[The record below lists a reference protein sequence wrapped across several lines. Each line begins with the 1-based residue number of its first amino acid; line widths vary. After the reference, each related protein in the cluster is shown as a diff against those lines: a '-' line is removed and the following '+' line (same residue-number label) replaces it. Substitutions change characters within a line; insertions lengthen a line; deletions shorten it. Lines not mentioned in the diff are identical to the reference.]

1 MKNSIKHILLYIEN
15 RKQRYQHDLETEVSY
30 SAITEIRERLSELN
44 QLQRVVED
52 ELNRFNSCK
61 FDLID
66 RTVLKEELE
75 SLKVNFTGLQN
86 GTMGAE
92 DALEE
97 QKRSILSI
105 LDEQMTC
112 EVSEKESDW
121 IPVENGLPEEHDSI
135 FAKLKG
141 TDKWSNAMFE
151 KISNEVCVTVQYDD
165 STKKSTTSYLIDGV
179 WKIEQSLSI
188 HRPKVIAWKPMPEAY

>member
-30 SAITEIRERLSELN
+30 SVITEIRERLSELN
-44 QLQRVVED
+44 QLQRVVEG
-52 ELNRFNSCK
+52 EFNRLNSCK

-97 QKRSILSI
+97 QKRSILAI

-121 IPVENGLPEEHDSI
+121 IPVETELPLQRDSM
-135 FAKLKG
+135 FAKFKG

-151 KISNEVCVTVQYDD
+151 KISDEVCITIQYDD
-165 STKKSTTSYLIDGV
+165 GTKRSTTSHLIDGQ
-179 WKIEQSLSI
+179 WEIERKPGLL
-188 HRPKVIAWKPMPEAY
+188 RKVIAWKPMPEVY

>member
-30 SAITEIRERLSELN
+30 SVITEIRERLSELN
-44 QLQRVVED
+44 HLQRVIEG
-52 ELNRFNSCK
+52 ELNRLNSCK

-86 GTMGAE
+86 GTMRAE

-97 QKRSILSI
+97 QKKSILAM

-112 EVSEKESDW
+112 EVSEKASDW
-121 IPVENGLPEEHDSI
+121 IPVETELPLQLDSM
-135 FAKLKG
+135 FAKFKG

-151 KISNEVCVTVQYDD
+151 KISDEVCITIQYDD
-165 STKKSTTSYLIDGV
+165 GTKRSTTSHLVDGQ
-179 WKIEQSLSI
+179 WEIER
-188 HRPKVIAWKPMPEAY
+188 RPGPLRKVIAWKPMPEAY

>member
-30 SAITEIRERLSELN
+30 SVITEIRERLSELN
-44 QLQRVVED
+44 QLQRVVEG
-52 ELNRFNSCK
+52 EFNRLNSCK

-97 QKRSILSI
+97 QKRSILAV

-121 IPVENGLPEEHDSI
+121 IPVETELPLQRDSM
-135 FAKLKG
+135 FAKFKG

-151 KISNEVCVTVQYDD
+151 KISDEVCITIQYDD
-165 STKKSTTSYLIDGV
+165 GTKRSTTSHLIDGQ
-179 WKIEQSLSI
+179 WEIERKPGL
-188 HRPKVIAWKPMPEAY
+188 HRKVIAWKPMPEVY

>member
-30 SAITEIRERLSELN
+30 SVITEIRERLSELN
-44 QLQRVVED
+44 QLQRVVEG
-52 ELNRFNSCK
+52 EFNRLNSCK

-75 SLKVNFTGLQN
+75 SLKVNFTGLKN

-97 QKRSILSI
+97 QKRSILAI

-112 EVSEKESDW
+112 EVIEKESDW
-121 IPVENGLPEEHDSI
+121 IPVETDLPKQHNSM
-135 FAKLKG
+135 FAKLKN
-141 TDKWSNAMFE
+141 TYRWNKAMF
-151 KISNEVCVTVQYDD
+151 
-165 STKKSTTSYLIDGV
+165 
-179 WKIEQSLSI
+179 
-188 HRPKVIAWKPMPEAY
+188 